1 MAVGEGFIS
10 MKPVKRPSFA
20 LLHIFQSLKT
30 KLLLGRFWP
39 PLLMFDTPILKYL
52 DI

>member
-30 KLLLGRFWP
+30 KLGRFWP
-39 PLLMFDTPILKYL
+39 PGLMFDTPILKYL